1 MSGHRYCQ
9 TMFCES
15 CIDRAIAQSEEISEV
30 LSDPTNCA
38 EQRARL
44 HELVAKRRRLVDEA
58 ARMGLAPVPTTR
70 EYKPLPLPECP
81 PFLAVGQRV
90 RAWLRD
96 APMSIEGELLEIQQ
110 TDGVPWF
117 VIVRQGGGSI
127 GGRPVKIERVP

>member
-44 HELVAKRRRLVDEA
+44 HELVAKRRRMVDEA
-58 ARMGLAPVPTTR
+58 ARMGLAPVPVPVDPLQQIFPEIHVGDRVRVTFSEGVTTA
-70 EYKPLPLPECP
+70 EGPVIEWQP
-81 PFLAVGQRV
+81 PFISLGQGAGR
-90 RAWLRD
+90 
-96 APMSIEGELLEIQQ
+96 
-110 TDGVPWF
+110 
-117 VIVRQGGGSI
+117 I
-127 GGRPVKIERVP
+127 GGIVKEIEWLEGAKQ